1 MMNELLHRIS
11 RLPPFGFAAFVWRRF
26 QKVRLMQVASS
37 LTFTTLLALVPLL
50 TVTLVVLTALPDF
63 SGFQA
68 ALNSFITSLIVPSG
82 AAAVADYLQGFR
94 EQAGQLTAV
103 GVAFMAFSSLL
114 LVQTIDETF
123 NRIWNIQKPRPLLIA
138 LPIYVLLLTFGPV
151 LVAVS
156 LSASAYVFSPEYLDA
171 HLPWLAGSLKQLG
184 ASQIPGR
191 FLLDTLTLWL
201 LYRVVPYCLV
211 PAANALIGAALTAAL
226 LEAAKWGFAFYIANF
241 NSYRLI
247 YGAFSVVP
255 VFLVWLHLLWLIVL
269 FGALI
274 TACLPYC
281 RRRAYL
287 KADGAQVLFDD
298 AVYVL
303 LVLWRAQG
311 QGGLRQRDFRL
322 YIAIGY
328 DALAN
333 LLDALKRLGYIKT
346 VRGRWQLKPDAGEI
360 MLDRL
365 FAQFVYDPKHHPDGR
380 IAAEMAGLLEPAVRA
395 LNISLREW
403 GERNPPQ

>member
-1 MMNELLHRIS
+1 MNELLHRIS

-103 GVAFMAFSSLL
+103 GVGFMAFSSLL

-201 LYRVVPYCLV
+201 LYRVVPNCLV

-241 NSYRLI
+241 NS
-247 YGAFSVVP
+247 
-255 VFLVWLHLLWLIVL
+255 
-269 FGALI
+269 
-274 TACLPYC
+274 
-281 RRRAYL
+281 
-287 KADGAQVLFDD
+287 
-298 AVYVL
+298 
-303 LVLWRAQG
+303 
-311 QGGLRQRDFRL
+311 
-322 YIAIGY
+322 
-328 DALAN
+328 
-333 LLDALKRLGYIKT
+333 
-346 VRGRWQLKPDAGEI
+346 
-360 MLDRL
+360 
-365 FAQFVYDPKHHPDGR
+365 
-380 IAAEMAGLLEPAVRA
+380 
-395 LNISLREW
+395 
-403 GERNPPQ
+403 

>member
-1 MMNELLHRIS
+1 MNELLHRIS

-201 LYRVVPYCLV
+201 LYRVVPNCLV

-287 KADGAQVLFDD
+287 KTDGAQVLFDD

-322 YIAIGY
+322 HIAIGY

-333 LLDALKRLGYIKT
+333 LLDELKRLGYIKT
-346 VRGRWQLKPDAGEI
+346 VRGRWQLKTDASEI

-365 FAQFVYDPKHHPDGR
+365 FAQFVYDPKHHPDGQ

>member
-26 QKVRLMQVASS
+26 QKA
-37 LTFTTLLALVPLL
+37 LLALVPLL

-68 ALNSFITSLIVPSG
+68 ALNGFITSLIVPSG

-171 HLPWLAGSLKQLG
+171 HLPWLAGSLKPPTPPRIR
-184 ASQIPGR
+184 AT
-191 FLLDTLTLWL
+191 LL
-201 LYRVVPYCLV
+201 P
-211 PAANALIGAALTAAL
+211 
-226 LEAAKWGFAFYIANF
+226 
-241 NSYRLI
+241 
-247 YGAFSVVP
+247 
-255 VFLVWLHLLWLIVL
+255 
-269 FGALI
+269 
-274 TACLPYC
+274 
-281 RRRAYL
+281 
-287 KADGAQVLFDD
+287 
-298 AVYVL
+298 
-303 LVLWRAQG
+303 
-311 QGGLRQRDFRL
+311 
-322 YIAIGY
+322 
-328 DALAN
+328 
-333 LLDALKRLGYIKT
+333 
-346 VRGRWQLKPDAGEI
+346 
-360 MLDRL
+360 
-365 FAQFVYDPKHHPDGR
+365 PKIRPT
-380 IAAEMAGLLEPAVRA
+380 
-395 LNISLREW
+395 S
-403 GERNPPQ
+403 